1 LRCQNLQENSCKAMT
16 VDKIKVARGFGRSAK
31 GYAEHA
37 ELQGIVAERL
47 LERLQLVSINPE
59 IIVDAGSGPGG
70 AARKLSKLYK
80 GAHIIQA
87 DLSYEMLC
95 QSRAVGSRLF
105 SKQHFVCGDVENMP
119 LGKNNAELIFS
130 SLMLQWCND
139 LDRAFSEIR
148 GTLKNQGLFLFATL
162 GPDTLKELRASW
174 AEVDDEVHVNTFL
187 DMHDV
192 GDALIRAG
200 FVEPVMD
207 VEHITLTYE
216 DGFSLMRD
224 LKTLGANNADT
235 ERHKGLTGK
244 NKMNM
249 MMAAYEKF
257 RSEGRLPATYE
268 VVYGHA
274 WVPLHEISP
283 DSLANEVYF
292 PISSLKIR
300 D

>member
-1 LRCQNLQENSCKAMT
+1 MAIN
-16 VDKIKVARGFGRSAK
+16 KIKVATSFNRSAQD
-31 GYAEHA
+31 YAEHA
-37 ELQGIVAERL
+37 VLQRTVAERL
-47 LERLQLVSINPE
+47 LERLELVSISPKV
-59 IIVDAGSGPGG
+59 IIDAGSGPGG
-70 AARKLSKLYK
+70 AARRLAKRYK
-80 GAHIIQA
+80 GAQVLQL
-87 DLSYEMLC
+87 DLSMQMLN
-95 QSRAVGSRLF
+95 QSRSQDSRFF
-105 SKQHFVCGDVENMP
+105 SKQQYICGDAESLPLENNSM
-119 LGKNNAELIFS
+119 ELVFS

-139 LDRAFSEIR
+139 LDATFAQFKS
-148 GTLKNQGLFLFATL
+148 TLKKQGLFLFATL
-162 GPDTLKELRASW
+162 GPDTLKELRSSW
-174 AEVDDEVHVNTFL
+174 AEVDDDVHVNTFI
-187 DMHDV
+187 DMHDI
-192 GDALIRAG
+192 GDALVRAG

-244 NKMNM
+244 NKMNR

-274 WVPLHEISP
+274 WTPLQEASP
-283 DSLANEVYF
+283 DSLANEAYF

-300 D
+300 E

>member
-1 LRCQNLQENSCKAMT
+1 MAIN
-16 VDKIKVARGFGRSAK
+16 KIKVATSFNRSAQD
-31 GYAEHA
+31 YAEHA
-37 ELQGIVAERL
+37 VLQRTVAERL
-47 LERLQLVSINPE
+47 LERLELVSISPKV
-59 IIVDAGSGPGG
+59 IIDAGSGPGG
-70 AARKLSKLYK
+70 AARRLAKRYK
-80 GAHIIQA
+80 GAQVLQL
-87 DLSYEMLC
+87 DLSMQMLN
-95 QSRAVGSRLF
+95 QSRSQDSRFF
-105 SKQHFVCGDVENMP
+105 SKQQYICGDAESLPLENNS
-119 LGKNNAELIFS
+119 LELVFS

-139 LDRAFSEIR
+139 LDATFAQIKS
-148 GTLKNQGLFLFATL
+148 TLKKQGLFLFATL
-162 GPDTLKELRASW
+162 GPDTLKELRSSW
-174 AEVDDEVHVNTFL
+174 AEVDDDVHVNTFI
-187 DMHDV
+187 DMHDI
-192 GDALIRAG
+192 GDALVRAG

-244 NKMNM
+244 NKMNR

-274 WVPLHEISP
+274 WTPLQEASP
-283 DSLANEVYF
+283 GSLVNEAYF

-300 D
+300 E